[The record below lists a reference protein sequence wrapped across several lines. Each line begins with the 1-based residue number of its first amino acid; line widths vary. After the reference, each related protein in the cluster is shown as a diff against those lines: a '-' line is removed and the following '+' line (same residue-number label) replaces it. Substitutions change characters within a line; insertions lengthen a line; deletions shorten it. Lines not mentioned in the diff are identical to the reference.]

1 MQKAALFCGL
11 LFCFST
17 VEAQDLAS
25 NRGVEL
31 VRPDGYYPKYSPQ
44 KPTHERKAAVKT
56 HLLNL
61 AIGKFS
67 LNGEVAVSP
76 KNSVQL
82 QASYWAWN
90 RSVDIDNSNADARL
104 RSLGFTP
111 EFRTYLGAEAQALK
125 GFYLAP
131 YLNLS
136 FINIEVD
143 VDGGTPATTGFSR
156 NRFTSYG
163 GGITF
168 GHQFLIKDRFALDL
182 FLGLGGFGADVRR
195 LSITYQDN
203 TVEEADIPF
212 PVVGVVP
219 RFGIATGFAF

>member
-1 MQKAALFCGL
+1 MKKAALFCGL
-11 LFCFST
+11 FFASASLQ
-17 VEAQDLAS
+17 AQDLAFNQAWQS
-25 NRGVEL
+25 TTSHYQKYL
-31 VRPDGYYPKYSPQ
+31 PKQ
-44 KPTHERKAAVKT
+44 HERKAAVKT

-90 RSVDIDNSNADARL
+90 RSVEIDNSNADARL
-104 RSLGFTP
+104 RSFGLTP
-111 EFRTYLGAEAQALK
+111 EFRTYLGAETQALK
-125 GFYLAP
+125 GFYIAP

-136 FINIEVD
+136 FIKIDVD
-143 VDGGTPATTGFSR
+143 VDGGTPSTTGTSR
-156 NRFTSYG
+156 NDFTSYG

-168 GHQFLIKDRFALDL
+168 GHQFLIKGRLALDL
-182 FLGLGGFGADVRR
+182 FLGLGGFGASVRR

-203 TVEEADIPF
+203 TIEEVDIPF
-212 PVVGVVP
+212 PVVGVLP
-219 RFGIATGFAF
+219 RFGIATGVAF